1 MKNIKKNVKERLVRI
16 IFWNFRE
23 QMHTSFETVFEW
35 PNEIPTSPKK
45 KKTSLQNFKEIKMQI
60 QTRIK
65 NYSLEEMC
73 TTVSNISKVR
83 FQMAYKKTYITL
95 YNIYQF
101 KKVSWWK
108 IRCVQIALSTFY
120 QIYSSKWAKDFYR
133 AKWRTGFGKKCCIIL
148 TAKGQTFAH
157 SGKLQLPIANLPLA

>member
-1 MKNIKKNVKERLVRI
+1 MNKVFLVILWVPLFVIKNIKKNVKERLVRV
-16 IFWNFRE
+16 IFWNIFRE
-23 QMHTSFETVFEW
+23 QMHICFETVFEW

-120 QIYSSKWAKDFYR
+120 QIYTSKWAKD
-133 AKWRTGFGKKCCIIL
+133 IL
-148 TAKGQTFAH
+148 QSKVENCVWENA
-157 SGKLQLPIANLPLA
+157 